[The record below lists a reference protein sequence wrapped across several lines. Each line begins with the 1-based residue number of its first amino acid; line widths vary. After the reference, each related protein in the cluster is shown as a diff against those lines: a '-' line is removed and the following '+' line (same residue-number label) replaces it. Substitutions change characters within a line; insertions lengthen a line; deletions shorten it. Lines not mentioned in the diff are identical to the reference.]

1 MDGGREG
8 EGEDGG
14 EVTQD
19 KRRRPVGGVA
29 AMPFP
34 GFAPS
39 QLAGVLKSRPS
50 PQPRT
55 KVSVII

>member
-1 MDGGREG
+1 MDGGRG
-8 EGEDGG
+8 EEG

-29 AMPFP
+29 AMPLP
-34 GFAPS
+34 GLAPS
-39 QLAGVLKSRPS
+39 QLAGLLKSRPS